1 MILDWKS
8 PPFPQ
13 ETWKRWGTLKYGV
26 LPRNIEDGQ
35 ALPGGNLGVDGLVA
49 FEGVADVIGGNGAE
63 AADAPEIAT
72 KFDDGGGHHAA
83 SLASIED
90 EWETIAELAED
101 FFPAGAGGRARN
113 VGAGA
118 GEGNAD
124 FRDEIRDDFGFRP
137 AERDAAGVGGD
148 FEGKAVGGV
157 DDDGER
163 AGPASFGE
171 TIEIIGELLS
181 EHQSVLEI
189 VDENGKGAML
199 GASFDAED
207 FFDGSKIDGIGGE
220 GIERVGGD
228 GDDRSTIEPGSSVA
242 HDARIGIGCADFEDL
257 SRQTVP
263 FLFWSEGG
271 EYSDVVEIITGSNA
285 GAMMEEIGLR
295 VEMCKGERVK
305 EGVAEAM
312 A

>member
-72 KFDDGGGHHAA
+72 KFDDGGGHHAVG
-83 SLASIED
+83 LASIED

-163 AGPASFGE
+163 AGPASIGE
-171 TIEIIGELLS
+171 TK
-181 EHQSVLEI
+181 EI
-189 VDENGKGAML
+189 VGEILGEDRSVDERIDEDRKGAVL
-199 GASFDAED
+199 GTAFDAED
-207 FFDGSKIDGIGGE
+207 FLDGSEIDRISRE
-220 GIERVGGD
+220 GVERVRGD
-228 GDDRSTIEPGSSVA
+228 SYNGT
-242 HDARIGIGCADFEDL
+242 
-257 SRQTVP
+257 TV
-263 FLFWSEGG
+263 
-271 EYSDVVEIITGSNA
+271 
-285 GAMMEEIGLR
+285 
-295 VEMCKGERVK
+295 
-305 EGVAEAM
+305 
-312 A
+312 